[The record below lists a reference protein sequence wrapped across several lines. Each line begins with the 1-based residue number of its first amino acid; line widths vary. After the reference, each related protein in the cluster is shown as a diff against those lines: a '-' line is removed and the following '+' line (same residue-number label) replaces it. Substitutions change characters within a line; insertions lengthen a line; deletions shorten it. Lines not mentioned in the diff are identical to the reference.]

1 MLMFSSLAAD
11 MVGENRKGVGWARR
25 VSDAVSRG
33 KRLCAV
39 KNFCFSRF

>member
-1 MLMFSSLAAD
+1 
-11 MVGENRKGVGWARR
+11 MVGKIEKGVGWARR

-39 KNFCFSRF
+39 NNFRLEALLQDRF